1 MPYLIYA
8 HDFDGME
15 LKREQIREA
24 HRKHLRSIGDKLLA
38 SGALLDDDGIT
49 VIGGISLI
57 DTEDRAEAEKFA
69 YEDPYETAGIR
80 KETLI
85 LKWRQR
91 WWDGKFL
98 KS

>member
-8 HDFDGME
+8 CDFDDMDSQ
-15 LKREQIREA
+15 REQIREA
-24 HRKHLRSIGDKLLA
+24 HRDHLRSMGDKLLA
-38 SGALLDDDGIT
+38 SGALLDDDGTTI
-49 VIGGISLI
+49 IGGISLI

-69 YEDPYETAGIR
+69 YEDPYEKAGIR

-91 WWDGKFL
+91 WWNGNFL

>member
-8 HDFDGME
+8 RDFDNMDAQ
-15 LKREQIREA
+15 REQIREA
-24 HRKHLRSIGDKLLA
+24 HREHLRSIGDKLLA
-38 SGALLDDDGIT
+38 SGALLDDDGTT

-69 YEDPYETAGIR
+69 NDDPYGKAGIR

-91 WWDGKFL
+91 WWNGNFL